1 MSTSLSKL
9 VDNLSE
15 VYSKNVEIKTVN
27 LSGSLKDLK
36 IRNFLIIAKG
46 VAKTIKTNKW
56 IN

>member
-27 LSGSLKDLK
+27 LSVSLKDLK

>member
-15 VYSKNVEIKTVN
+15 VYSKNVEIKTEN

>member
-27 LSGSLKDLK
+27 LSVSLMDLK

>member
-1 MSTSLSKL
+1 MSISLSKL

-15 VYSKNVEIKTVN
+15 VYSKIVEIKTVN
-27 LSGSLKDLK
+27 LSVSLKDLK

>member
-27 LSGSLKDLK
+27 LSVSLKDLK

-46 VAKTIKTNKW
+46 VAKTIKTKT
-56 IN
+56 